1 MTTGPTEQVASSRS
15 TPDGSR
21 ADPAA
26 SRLAE
31 PGTPAGHGDAA
42 VPEAPAA
49 PAPATRRYAWS
60 GPAWLTRSRLAD
72 LLAAAVYL
80 LGALMLTVRGWR
92 DPDGRLLG
100 TRPDDQGFNEWMLAH
115 AAHATTHLKNPFFTT
130 LQNAPE
136 GVNLVAN
143 VGMQLTG
150 ILLTPVT
157 VLGGPSLSFL
167 LLLTL
172 NLLGTGF
179 AWYWVLSRHLV
190 GSRAAAFVGG
200 LFCAFAPAMVAHSN
214 GHPHITAQWLV
225 PFIVWRIVLLARPG
239 AAVRNGL
246 VLGGLVAAQFY
257 VGLEILF
264 LVALGAA
271 MATIAYVLLRPR
283 EALRRAP
290 SALAALGIA
299 GALVLVVT
307 AYPLW
312 MQFAGPQHR
321 VGHPGN
327 PDVYSLKLGSFV
339 AYATESIGGGPNSA
353 KGLSANTTEEA
364 SFYGW
369 PVLVLV
375 AVAVAALRR
384 ELGVRVL
391 ALVGVASGL
400 FALGSTL
407 SWGARKTDIPA
418 PFALINGLPIIDAMV
433 IARFALI
440 TTVVIGLLLAFGLD
454 RVTALAKRSDAH
466 VGRPLRVLAGA
477 ALAAA
482 LLPMLPTP
490 LEAKGRTEVPS
501 FVTSGA
507 WRDHV
512 AEGRTLVPVPVHNM
526 TSIYWGAASLTG
538 FAVPQGYF
546 LGPTSPTDDTGRW
559 GVAPRP
565 TAVLLTAVGAGTR
578 PPTVTGPEREQAVAD
593 VRWWKADAVVLPS
606 HPREA
611 ELRTVLDACFGPG
624 QRVRDVWVWDVR
636 PLTR

>member
-1 MTTGPTEQVASSRS
+1 MTTGPTEEVTTGRS
-15 TPDGSR
+15 TPDP
-21 ADPAA
+21 ADD
-26 SRLAE
+26 RLTEADT
-31 PGTPAGHGDAA
+31 PPAGGSPDATA
-42 VPEAPAA
+42 QGKEQRSVRKPALRRRGWPGA
-49 PAPATRRYAWS
+49 LQPTRARA
-60 GPAWLTRSRLAD
+60 AD
-72 LLAAAVYL
+72 LLAAAAYL
-80 LGALMLTVRGWR
+80 LGALMLTARGWR

-115 AAHATTHLKNPFFTT
+115 AAHATTNLKNPFFTT

-150 ILLTPVT
+150 FLLTPVT
-157 VLGGPSLSFL
+157 VLGGPSVSYL

-179 AWYWVLSRHLV
+179 AWYWVLSRHLIE
-190 GSRAAAFVGG
+190 SRAAAFVGG
-200 LFCAFAPAMVAHSN
+200 LFCAFAPAMVTHSN

-225 PFIVWRIVLLARPG
+225 PFLVWRIILLARPG
-239 AAVRNGL
+239 SAVRNGL
-246 VLGGLVAAQFY
+246 VLGGLVAAQFF

-264 LVALGAA
+264 LVALGAT
-271 MATIAYVLLRPR
+271 MALIAYVLLRPR

-299 GALVLVVT
+299 GALVLAVT

-321 VGHPGN
+321 VGHPGD

-339 AYATESIGGGPNSA
+339 AYATESIGGGPASA

-375 AVAVAALRR
+375 AAAVAAFRR
-384 ELGVRVL
+384 KLGVRML

-400 FALGSTL
+400 FALGSTF
-407 SWGARKTDIPA
+407 SWGARETDIPA

-440 TTVVIGLLLAFGLD
+440 TTVAIGLLLALVMD
-454 RVTALAKRSDAH
+454 RVTTLAKEAG
-466 VGRPLRVLAGA
+466 GRAAVPLRTLTGVTLV
-477 ALAAA
+477 AA
-482 LLPMLPTP
+482 LLPMMPTP
-490 LEAKGRTEVPS
+490 LEAKGRVEVPS
-501 FVTSGA
+501 FVTSEA

-526 TSIYWGAASLTG
+526 TSLYWGAASLTE

-565 TAVLLTAVGAGTR
+565 TAVLLTGVGTGTR
-578 PPTVTGPEREQAVAD
+578 PPVVTPADREQAVAD

-611 ELRTVLDACFGPG
+611 ELRIVLDAFFGPAR
-624 QRVRDVWVWDVR
+624 RVQDVWVWDVR